1 MKHYNFFEDL
11 FDTYQS
17 LSTFMQLA
25 WLVMPFAFICMMFAT
40 WLLHKRQSRELEAEI
55 ERRAVERYVLD
66 LGSREAYAPPSSYA
80 RPAPYPRPSHHRTHE
95 TSTPTVTQSYI
106 ELEERMIDRERKE
119 MEG

>member
-1 MKHYNFFEDL
+1 MQYNFFEDL

-25 WLVMPFAFICMMFAT
+25 WLVMPFLFICMMFAT

-55 ERRAVERYVLD
+55 ERRAVERYVFD
-66 LGSREAYAPPSSYA
+66 LGSREAYAPPFPHA
-80 RPAPYPRPSHHRTHE
+80 RHALYPHPSHHRTRE

-106 ELEERMIDRERKE
+106 ELEERMIGREQKE

>member
-1 MKHYNFFEDL
+1 MHCHFFEDL

-25 WLVMPFAFICMMFAT
+25 WLVMPFAFICMMFAN

-66 LGSREAYAPPSSYA
+66 LGSREAYAPPFL
-80 RPAPYPRPSHHRTHE
+80 RTHSRPVLYR
-95 TSTPTVTQSYI
+95 TGGKDDWSGAAGGNPNRLGLHLANLPS
-106 ELEERMIDRERKE
+106 RGR
-119 MEG
+119 

>member
-1 MKHYNFFEDL
+1 MHYNFFEDL

-25 WLVMPFAFICMMFAT
+25 WLVMPFVFICMMFAT

-66 LGSREAYAPPSSYA
+66 LGNREAYAPPSSYA

-106 ELEERMIDRERKE
+106 ELEERMIERDGHE
-119 MEG
+119 VEG